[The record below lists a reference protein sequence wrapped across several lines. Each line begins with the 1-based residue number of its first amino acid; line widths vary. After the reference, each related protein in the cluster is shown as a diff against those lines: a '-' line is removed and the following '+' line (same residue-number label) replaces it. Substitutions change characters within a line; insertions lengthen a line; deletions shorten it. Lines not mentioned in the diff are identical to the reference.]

1 MEVSGLHTRGS
12 RDNNSRGSSTQTKWK
27 EYSRR
32 EEDEVK
38 SGSNGSKKEEN
49 AWREGEYNDPYVD
62 SLRVG
67 QSLSDKGGPIS
78 IMQPASQPTR

>member
-1 MEVSGLHTRGS
+1 MEVSGPHTRGS